1 MDNRPIEMTEK
12 KCGNCGAS
20 GSEYTSCDCNKQ
32 SDLDKIK
39 GQLENID
46 KMKVQLQA
54 QGNALSGAI
63 QQCNV
68 FLSLLGESSP
78 DSSIPSQDDSAAVNT
93 ALSWGLKLTKEKE
106 NGR

>member
-1 MDNRPIEMTEK
+1 MTKNEKTLSVSDIEK
-12 KCGNCGAS
+12 KK
-20 GSEYTSCDCNKQ
+20 TDLQ

-39 GQLENID
+39 SQLENID

-93 ALSWGLKLTKEKE
+93 ALS
-106 NGR
+106 

>member
-1 MDNRPIEMTEK
+1 MAKNEK
-12 KCGNCGAS
+12 TLSVSDVETKKKDL
-20 GSEYTSCDCNKQ
+20 E
-32 SDLDKIK
+32 SDLEKVQ
-39 GQLENID
+39 GQLQNLE

-63 QQCNV
+63 QQCDV

-93 ALSWGLKLTKEKE
+93 ALS
-106 NGR
+106 

>member
-1 MDNRPIEMTEK
+1 MTKNVKTLSVGDIETK
-12 KCGNCGAS
+12 KK
-20 GSEYTSCDCNKQ
+20 DLQ
-32 SDLDKIK
+32 SDLDKIQ
-39 GQLENID
+39 GQLQNID

-93 ALSWGLKLTKEKE
+93 ALS
-106 NGR
+106 

>member
-1 MDNRPIEMTEK
+1 MAKNDKTLSVSDIEQKKTDLQTDLEK
-12 KCGNCGAS
+12 V
-20 GSEYTSCDCNKQ
+20 TS
-32 SDLDKIK
+32 
-39 GQLENID
+39 QLQNLE

-63 QQCNV
+63 QQCDV

-93 ALSWGLKLTKEKE
+93 ALS
-106 NGR
+106 

>member
-1 MDNRPIEMTEK
+1 MSKNEK
-12 KCGNCGAS
+12 TLS
-20 GSEYTSCDCNKQ
+20 VSDVENKKKDLE
-32 SDLDKIK
+32 SDLEKVQ
-39 GQLENID
+39 GQLQNLE

-63 QQCNV
+63 QQCDV

-93 ALSWGLKLTKEKE
+93 ALS
-106 NGR
+106 

>member
-1 MDNRPIEMTEK
+1 MSKNEKSLSRSDIELK
-12 KCGNCGAS
+12 KN
-20 GSEYTSCDCNKQ
+20 DLQ
-32 SDLDKIK
+32 SDLDKVQS
-39 GQLENID
+39 QLQNID

-63 QQCNV
+63 QQCDV

-93 ALSWGLKLTKEKE
+93 ALS
-106 NGR
+106 

>member
-1 MDNRPIEMTEK
+1 MSKNEKTLSVSEIEK
-12 KCGNCGAS
+12 KK
-20 GSEYTSCDCNKQ
+20 TDLQ

-39 GQLENID
+39 GKLENID

-93 ALSWGLKLTKEKE
+93 ALS
-106 NGR
+106 